1 MGAIDGFEKIDEVF
15 KRYDIRGGYPGEIDE
30 GFAMRL
36 GLAFG
41 SSFRDKTIV
50 LGRDNVENSL
60 PLKFAFS
67 GGALSAGTSII
78 DVGVGPTDFVS
89 FCCRR
94 LKADAGVMVTAS
106 HLGFDKAGFK
116 FLYGEGNGFLNEDL
130 ARVKAAFLKH
140 KFCTKKT
147 GKFKEEPPVA
157 DLYLKSAKNI
167 LLKLSGGKKKVK
179 AVVDTL
185 GAARI
190 APLLKS
196 LGVEVVTVKR
206 ERHADCA
213 EEGNV
218 AYLKGEMEKHGAEAA
233 VASDTDGDRLAVFS
247 KGGRWITGD
256 EMFCFFASKVARR
269 GRIIA
274 SVDTSSI
281 LESVV
286 PNAKIIYTRI
296 GDPFVIDAVI
306 KHNAI
311 LAGEPNGHYCF
322 PAFAAYNSGTF
333 FAALA
338 AMCAKEELPEFLG
351 KLPKRFVE
359 KKKLAVK
366 NKDAKMREVLKF
378 ARLSKSKI
386 ISRLDGIKFRY
397 CESTVLVRQS
407 GTEDAIRI
415 TVESGSARES
425 RAVLEELSGLL
436 LP

>member
-1 MGAIDGFEKIDEVF
+1 MGEIDEVF
-15 KRYDIRGGYPGEIDE
+15 KRYDLRGSYPSEIDE
-30 GFAMRL
+30 SFSMRL
-36 GLAFG
+36 GRAFG
-41 SSFRDKTIV
+41 SSFRDETIV
-50 LGRDNVENSL
+50 LGRDNVESSL

-67 GGALSAGTSII
+67 AGALSAGASII

-116 FLYGEGNGFLNEDL
+116 FLYGEGNGFLNGDL
-130 ARVKAAFLKH
+130 ARVKAAFLKQDFGTR
-140 KFCTKKT
+140 KVGSFSDENEMA
-147 GKFKEEPPVA
+147 GA
-157 DLYLKSAKNI
+157 YLASAKNL
-167 LLKLSGGKKKVK
+167 LLKLSGGKKRPGRVKV
-179 AVVDTL
+179 VVDTL

-190 APLLKS
+190 APLLES
-196 LGVEVVTVKR
+196 LGCEVVAIKR
-206 ERHADCA
+206 EKRHADCA

-218 AYLKGEMEKHGAEAA
+218 AYLKEEMEKHGAEVA

-247 KGGRWITGD
+247 KGGRWVTGD

-306 KHNAI
+306 KHKAI

-359 KKKLAVK
+359 KKKVTVK
-366 NKDAKMREVLKF
+366 NKDAKMKEVLEF
-378 ARLSKSKI
+378 ARLSKKSKI

-397 CESTVLVRQS
+397 CESITVLVRQS

-425 RAVLEELSGLL
+425 KAVLEELSGLL

>member
-1 MGAIDGFEKIDEVF
+1 MGTTDEVF
-15 KRYDIRGGYPGEIDE
+15 KRYDIRGSYPAEIDE
-30 GFAMRL
+30 SFSMRL
-36 GLAFG
+36 GRSFG
-41 SSFRDKTIV
+41 SRFRDEPIV

-67 GGALSAGTSII
+67 GGALSAGASII
-78 DVGVGPTDFVS
+78 DAGVGPTDFVS

-94 LKADAGVMVTAS
+94 LKAAGGVMVTAS

-116 FLYGEGNGFLNEDL
+116 FIYGEGNGFLNEDL
-130 ARVKAAFLKH
+130 ARVKDAFLKQD
-140 KFCTKKT
+140 FDTRKT
-147 GKFKEEPPVA
+147 GSFSVETEMTGA
-157 DLYLKSAKNI
+157 YLESAKNL
-167 LLKLSGGKKKVK
+167 LLKISGGKKRHGRVKV
-179 AVVDTL
+179 VVDML

-190 APLLKS
+190 AQLLES
-196 LGVEVVTVKR
+196 LGCEVVAVKR
-206 ERHADCA
+206 EKRHADCA

-218 AYLKGEMEKHGAEAA
+218 AYLKEEMEKHGADIA

-247 KGGRWITGD
+247 KGGRWVTGD
-256 EMFCFFASKVARR
+256 ELFCFFASKVAGR
-269 GRIIA
+269 GRVIA

-286 PNAKIIYTRI
+286 PKAKIIYTRI
-296 GDPFVIDAVI
+296 GDPFVIDAAI
-306 KHNAI
+306 KHRAV

-359 KKKLAVK
+359 KKKVAVK
-366 NKDAKMREVLKF
+366 NRESKMADVLRF

-397 CESTVLVRQS
+397 CESTVLVRPS
-407 GTEDAIRI
+407 GTEDAIRM
-415 TVESGSARES
+415 TVEGGSARES
-425 RAVLEELSGLL
+425 KAVLEELAGLL

>member
-1 MGAIDGFEKIDEVF
+1 MSVVEVF

-36 GLAFG
+36 GRAFG
-41 SSFRDKTIV
+41 SLFRDGKTMV
-50 LGRDNVENSL
+50 LGRDNVESSL

-67 GGALSAGTSII
+67 AGALSAGASVI

-94 LKADAGVMVTAS
+94 LKANGGVMVTAS
-106 HLGFDKAGFK
+106 HLGFDNSGFK
-116 FLYGEGNGFLNEDL
+116 FLYGEGNGFLNGDL
-130 ARVKAAFLKH
+130 ARVKDAFLKH
-140 KFCTKKT
+140 DFDTRKVGSFSDEN
-147 GKFKEEPPVA
+147 GIA
-157 DLYLKSAKNI
+157 GAYLESAKN
-167 LLKLSGGKKKVK
+167 LLLRLSGGKRTGRAK

-185 GAARI
+185 GAALI
-190 APLLKS
+190 APLLES
-196 LGVEVVTVKR
+196 LGCEVVAVDT

-218 AYLKGEMEKHGAEAA
+218 AYLKEEMEKHGAEVA

-247 KGGRWITGD
+247 RGGRWVTGD
-256 EMFCFFASKVARR
+256 ELFCFFASKVAKK
-269 GRIIA
+269 GTIIA

-281 LESVV
+281 IESIV

-296 GDPFVIDAVI
+296 GDPFVIDAAI
-306 KHNAI
+306 KHKAT

-333 FAALA
+333 FAALSA
-338 AMCAKEELPEFLG
+338 IFADELPEFLG

-366 NKDAKMREVLKF
+366 GAESTMKEMLKF
-378 ARLSKSKI
+378 ANLSKSKI

-397 CESTVLVRQS
+397 CESTVLVRPS
-407 GTEDAIRI
+407 GTENAIRI
-415 TVESGSARES
+415 TVEGVSSAKES
-425 RAVLEELSGLL
+425 RAVLEELAGLL
-436 LP
+436 SP